1 MSRLHSQLPKL
12 EDSTSLQIQFN
23 KFSTLSDPTE
33 NHISHHISD
42 SPPNGNACAF
52 QLPSQQMLH
61 RLPWNMGFWLHGQ
74 SNQSPQNLYFWTLAK
89 GTSHQATKNSRVAL
103 ALSDWSQGRYHW
115 IWIKRPSP
123 KNAGRRHH
131 GRHSSED
138 HLEQW
143 SRNLQLHGSLNINA
157 AQCWSL
163 TWWLYRLWLWISANS
178 KSFS

>member
-1 MSRLHSQLPKL
+1 MFNTFWSDRKPHLPLHLP
-12 EDSTSLQIQFN
+12 
-23 KFSTLSDPTE
+23 
-33 NHISHHISD
+33 H

-61 RLPWNMGFWLHGQ
+61 RLPWNMGFWLRGQ
-74 SNQSPQNLYFWTLAK
+74 SNQSPQNLNFWTLAK

-103 ALSDWSQGRYHW
+103 ALTDWSQGRYHW

-163 TWWLYRLWLWISANS
+163 TWWLYSLWLWIISVSLVQILKASAKNS
-178 KSFS
+178 GMSHSNEITM